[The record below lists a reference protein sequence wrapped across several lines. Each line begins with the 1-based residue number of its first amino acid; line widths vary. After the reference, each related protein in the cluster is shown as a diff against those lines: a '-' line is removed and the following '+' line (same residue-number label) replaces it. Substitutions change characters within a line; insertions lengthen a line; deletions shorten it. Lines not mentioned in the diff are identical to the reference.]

1 MRSIVNAKHGN
12 NHILDFY
19 TRYAT
24 LVSSSLVPIQRRF
37 TMASLQT
44 ALRSAGLSSAPDAPE
59 EPKIQVRQPVAVLK
73 RELLWSGGII
83 EIKIPAVCREGAFED
98 IKFIQLARFVKGGV
112 VNFFVHNQKPTLYCG
127 KTITASVE
135 VLCKKYADGRAF
147 LYVDLRPITKP
158 ATHRLVVEPR
168 LVFDL

>member
-1 MRSIVNAKHGN
+1 MTN
-12 NHILDFY
+12 LDVAS
-19 TRYAT
+19 AT
-24 LVSSSLVPIQRRF
+24 SS
-37 TMASLQT
+37 
-44 ALRSAGLSSAPDAPE
+44 
-59 EPKIQVRQPVAVLK
+59 KRQPVAVLK
-73 RELLWSGGII
+73 RELLWDGGII

-98 IKFIQLARFVKGGV
+98 IKFIQFARFVKGGV

-168 LVFDL
+168 LVFDLRNDTLYHMHTPAPLQGTVIIKELQPS